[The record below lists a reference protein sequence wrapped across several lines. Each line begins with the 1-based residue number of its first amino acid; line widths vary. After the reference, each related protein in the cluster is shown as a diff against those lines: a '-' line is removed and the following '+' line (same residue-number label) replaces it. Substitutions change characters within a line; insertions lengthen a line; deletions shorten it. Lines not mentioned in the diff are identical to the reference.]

1 MDLRK
6 TIDSSRMS
14 SYQWFI
20 VGLAVLLNALDGY
33 DILAMAFTANAVS
46 AEFGLNGGQLGLLL
60 SSGLVGMA
68 AGSLILGPLADKFGR
83 RNLLLLSL
91 LLNIAGLLLSS
102 MAGSAVELALWRV
115 LTGLGIGGILACV
128 TVVTSEFS
136 NARNRGMAISIYT
149 AGYGLGATLGGLGA
163 AELIPTFGWRSVF
176 LVGAI
181 VTVLATAMV
190 AVFLPESVDY
200 LYSRRSPGAET
211 KLNKIAA
218 RIGHPGAYR
227 IDITA
232 PTDAAAQSGR
242 KQRSS
247 ISQLLAPEVLASTL
261 RLWAAFFIVMF
272 GFYFANSWTPKLLVE
287 SGMTAEQGIIGGLAL
302 TLGGTFGALL
312 YGALTTRW
320 NARRTLM
327 VFMVASGILLVMF
340 ILSTSLP
347 LLAFSSGVVVGMLI
361 NGCVAGMYT
370 VSPQIYA
377 PEIRTTGVGFGIGV
391 GRVGAILAPMLVG
404 FLLDNDWS
412 PTQLYICVAVIV
424 IAGATSLIGL
434 HTHAESQAAGSK
446 PLPTA
451 PAKTGAAL

>member
-6 TIDSSRMS
+6 TIDASRMS

-33 DILAMAFTANAVS
+33 DVLAMAFTANAVS

-83 RNLLLLSL
+83 RNLLLFSL
-91 LLNIAGLLLSS
+91 LLNIAGLFLSS
-102 MAGSAVELALWRV
+102 VAGSALELALWRI

-136 NARNRGMAISIYT
+136 NGRNRGMAISIYT

-176 LVGAI
+176 LVGAL

-190 AVFLPESVDY
+190 AVFLPESVDF
-200 LYSRRSPGAET
+200 LYSRRSPGAES

-218 RIGHPGAYR
+218 RIGHPGNYR
-227 IDITA
+227 IDLDSPA
-232 PTDAAAQSGR
+232 DATTQSGG
-242 KQRSS
+242 KQRSGL
-247 ISQLLAPEVLASTL
+247 SQLLAPGVLASSL

-302 TLGGTFGALL
+302 TLGGTFGSLL

-327 VFMVASGILLVMF
+327 VFMVASGVLLVLF
-340 ILSTSLP
+340 IMSTSLP

-370 VSPQIYA
+370 ITPQVYA
-377 PEIRTTGVGFGIGV
+377 PGIRTTGVGFAIGV
-391 GRVGAILAPMLVG
+391 GRIGAIMAPMLVG
-404 FLLDNDWS
+404 FLLDSGWS

-434 HTHAESQAAGSK
+434 RTHAQSQAA
-446 PLPTA
+446 TA
-451 PAKTGAAL
+451 GLTATEPAKAGAAH